1 MGKDRRDKGFRIP
14 DDALKMAKTSL
25 KKFKKKNDDYYDG
38 KKEMKK
44 AYYEEL
50 VDLLPD
56 TIALLVRY
64 GHVKEVQEIKDQLYE
79 KLVDPQFVKVL
90 KHLIEDKVDVKNI
103 KMLPIVIRDI
113 VHMAKQQ
120 EAKDKETDVNAEGY
134 DVEDLIE
141 LSKLILKKKI
151 KKMKNEG
158 IDEDVAFQC
167 LSVIPCD
174 KVLEDKQVNYRL
186 RVLMNVLYEL
196 AKTKEIE
203 FGKVIGMLIPE
214 KYASVVIL
222 FCLLERKDKFA
233 SFNENQQKFF
243 IQINGWIFDVLE
255 DMERNQVESILNT
268 YVDTRKRDESN
279 GRDGNRRYF
288 LKSLPETDYPRVRK
302 VIDRM
307 LESDSSVEKYF

>member
-1 MGKDRRDKGFRIP
+1 
-14 DDALKMAKTSL
+14 
-25 KKFKKKNDDYYDG
+25 
-38 KKEMKK
+38 
-44 AYYEEL
+44 
-50 VDLLPD
+50 
-56 TIALLVRY
+56 
-64 GHVKEVQEIKDQLYE
+64 
-79 KLVDPQFVKVL
+79 
-90 KHLIEDKVDVKNI
+90 
-103 KMLPIVIRDI
+103 
-113 VHMAKQQ
+113 
-120 EAKDKETDVNAEGY
+120 
-134 DVEDLIE
+134 
-141 LSKLILKKKI
+141 
-151 KKMKNEG
+151 MKNEG

-174 KVLEDKQVNYRL
+174 KVLEDKQINYRL

-243 IQINGWIFDVLE
+243 IQINGWIFDVME

-288 LKSLPETDYPRVRK
+288 LKSLPESDYPRVRK

>member
-1 MGKDRRDKGFRIP
+1 MGKDRRDKGFSIP

-243 IQINGWIFDVLE
+243 IQINGWIFDVME

>member
-203 FGKVIGMLIPE
+203 FGKIIGMLIPE

-243 IQINGWIFDVLE
+243 IQINGWIFDVME
-255 DMERNQVESILNT
+255 DMERNQVEYILNT

>member
-141 LSKLILKKKI
+141 LSKLSRQKKI
-151 KKMKNEG
+151 KKKENEG

-243 IQINGWIFDVLE
+243 IQINGWIFDVME

>member
-1 MGKDRRDKGFRIP
+1 MGKDRRDKGFSIP

-174 KVLEDKQVNYRL
+174 KVLEDKQINYRL

-243 IQINGWIFDVLE
+243 IQINGWIFDVME

-288 LKSLPETDYPRVRK
+288 LKSLPESDYPRVRK

>member
-203 FGKVIGMLIPE
+203 FGKIIGMLIPE

-243 IQINGWIFDVLE
+243 IQINGWIFDVME
-255 DMERNQVESILNT
+255 DMERNQVEYILNT

-288 LKSLPETDYPRVRK
+288 LKSLPESDYPRVRK

>member
-243 IQINGWIFDVLE
+243 IQINGWIFDVME

-288 LKSLPETDYPRVRK
+288 LKSLPESDYPRVRK

>member
-1 MGKDRRDKGFRIP
+1 M
-14 DDALKMAKTSL
+14 
-25 KKFKKKNDDYYDG
+25 
-38 KKEMKK
+38 
-44 AYYEEL
+44 
-50 VDLLPD
+50 
-56 TIALLVRY
+56 
-64 GHVKEVQEIKDQLYE
+64 H
-79 KLVDPQFVKVL
+79 
-90 KHLIEDKVDVKNI
+90 
-103 KMLPIVIRDI
+103 
-113 VHMAKQQ
+113 
-120 EAKDKETDVNAEGY
+120 
-134 DVEDLIE
+134 
-141 LSKLILKKKI
+141 
-151 KKMKNEG
+151 
-158 IDEDVAFQC
+158 
-167 LSVIPCD
+167 
-174 KVLEDKQVNYRL
+174 
-186 RVLMNVLYEL
+186 VLYEF

-203 FGKVIGMLIPE
+203 FGKVIGMFIPE

-243 IQINGWIFDVLE
+243 IQINGWIFDVME

>member
-1 MGKDRRDKGFRIP
+1 MGKDRRDKGFSIP

-174 KVLEDKQVNYRL
+174 KVLEDKQINYRL

-243 IQINGWIFDVLE
+243 IQINGWIFDLME

-288 LKSLPETDYPRVRK
+288 LKSLPESDYPRVRK